1 MVISFCPS
9 SNVRL
14 FSIWAA
20 GKAIGFVSDIALD
33 EGGSSFMDTCLTI
46 GDVVTA
52 TRIGMIINNE
62 IANVNNSAVGK

>member
-1 MVISFCPS
+1 
-9 SNVRL
+9 
-14 FSIWAA
+14 
-20 GKAIGFVSDIALD
+20 VSDIALD

-46 GDVVTA
+46 EDVVTA